1 MEYIVVSIIYMV
13 TYGIVYWDE
22 DWVLSIACILWLD
35 AVFVYINTYL
45 MVEYV
50 DIVDELNL
58 VYDKLVR
65 GRIMKLEFLLLKM
78 LIKKNLGNDIKDIK
92 ILYILKM
99 ELRYVF
105 IKNTIEEMAF
115 ICQENNDFEMKIFF
129 MNLLKEKKKKI
140 QEEEKLKIKDLEQYY
155 INLIDLLYNEDIE
168 YKKDNKIQKQE
179 KISIII

>member
-78 LIKKNLGNDIKDIK
+78 LIKKKFRK
-92 ILYILKM
+92 
-99 ELRYVF
+99 
-105 IKNTIEEMAF
+105 
-115 ICQENNDFEMKIFF
+115 
-129 MNLLKEKKKKI
+129 
-140 QEEEKLKIKDLEQYY
+140 
-155 INLIDLLYNEDIE
+155 
-168 YKKDNKIQKQE
+168 
-179 KISIII
+179 